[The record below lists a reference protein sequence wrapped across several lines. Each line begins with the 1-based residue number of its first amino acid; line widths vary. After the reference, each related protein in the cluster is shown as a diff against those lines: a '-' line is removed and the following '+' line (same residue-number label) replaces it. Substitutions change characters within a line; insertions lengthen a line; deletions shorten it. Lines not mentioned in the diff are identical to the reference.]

1 MKRLL
6 LLVPVLLVKMV
17 LAQADETSFAFTGY
31 VVNED
36 AAPVGNVTIINY
48 RTMDETCTG
57 SNGRFSIA
65 ARFGDSIK
73 INHLSYQQQVI
84 KVTEKP
90 NGSTPITLI
99 AEPYDQLKVLA
110 AYQNSNMIR
119 MQRTLTAI
127 EQQLRQK
134 LKDPSYYGHKVD
146 NPYDPSAYNPSYG
159 ISISDIIDLFSKKK
173 PLQ

>member
-6 LLVPVLLVKMV
+6 LLVPVLLVKLV
-17 LAQADETSFAFTGY
+17 LAQADETSFTFTGY

-48 RTMDETCTG
+48 RTMDETHSG
-57 SNGRFSIA
+57 SNGWFSIA
-65 ARFGDSIK
+65 VRIGDSIK
-73 INHLSYQQQVI
+73 INHLSYQQQLI
-84 KVTEKP
+84 RVTVNP
-90 NGSTPITLI
+90 NGSTPITLV

-110 AYQNSNMIR
+110 VYQNSNMLR

-134 LKDPSYYGHKVD
+134 LKDPGYYGHKVD
-146 NPYDPSAYNPSYG
+146 NPYDPSAYGPGAG
-159 ISISDIIDLFSKKK
+159 IGISDIIDLFSKKK
-173 PLQ
+173 TLP